1 MHNSRGKMWLP
12 GAVLGCL
19 ATAYLL
25 TSAGCSSGD
34 DDANAQGQGHRVQ
47 AHGSPEQRQ
56 RPEQP
61 PTPVAVQAA
70 TTGDIASYYNA
81 TATLEAEKE
90 AEILAR
96 VEGVIHSL
104 QCEEGDLVDVGSVL
118 LRIENDEYRLRLD
131 QAEANSANLRSRF
144 DRVSK
149 MMEEELTTDEEFQ
162 TARSELAA
170 AEADEGMARLNVSY
184 TSVTAPFHGKVIQRL
199 VDVGQNVSVGTPL
212 FVLADFDPLLARVH
226 VPSKEFKKLAID
238 QTVTLIL
245 DSDRQRLQGRI
256 KLISPIIDPSSGTI
270 KITLEIPGYP
280 PSTRPGDF
288 AEVQIVTERR
298 TGRVLVPKSAVLSD
312 QGEDVVYIATEGIAE
327 RRVVEVGFRDN
338 DNAEILAGVE
348 PGELIVIKG
357 QRSLKHGD
365 PLKILDSAE
374 SATHQASVARTG
386 ES

>member
-1 MHNSRGKMWLP
+1 MHNSPGKMWLP
-12 GAVLGCL
+12 GTVLGCL
-19 ATAYLL
+19 ATAFLL
-25 TSAGCSSGD
+25 ASAGCSGGD

-47 AHGSPEQRQ
+47 AHGSPERRQ

-96 VEGVIHSL
+96 VEGVIQSL

-118 LRIENDEYRLRLD
+118 LRIKNDEYRLRLD
-131 QAEANSANLRSRF
+131 QAEANSANLQSRF

-162 TARSELAA
+162 AARSELAA

-212 FVLADFDPLLARVH
+212 FLLADFDPLLARVH

-238 QTVTLIL
+238 QTVILIL

-270 KITLEIPGYP
+270 KITLEIPDYP

-298 TGRVLVPKSAVLSD
+298 TGRVLVPKTAVLSD
-312 QGEDVVYIATEGIAE
+312 QGEDVVYIATEGAAE

-348 PGELIVIKG
+348 PGELIVVKG

-374 SATHQASVARTG
+374 SATQQASVARAG

>member
-19 ATAYLL
+19 ATAFLL

-34 DDANAQGQGHRVQ
+34 DDANAQRQGHRVQ

-96 VEGVIHSL
+96 VEGVIKSL
-104 QCEEGDLVDVGSVL
+104 QCEEGDLVDVGSEL
-118 LRIENDEYRLRLD
+118 LRIKNDEYRLRLD

-170 AEADEGMARLNVSY
+170 AEADEGMARL
-184 TSVTAPFHGKVIQRL
+184 IQRL
-199 VDVGQNVSVGTPL
+199 VDVGQNVSAGTPL

-245 DSDRQRLQGRI
+245 DSDRQRLQGSI

-270 KITLEIPGYP
+270 KITLEIPDYP

-298 TGRVLVPKSAVLSD
+298 TGRILVPKSAVLSD
-312 QGEDVVYIATEGIAE
+312 LGEDVVYIATEGAAE
-327 RRVVEVGFRDN
+327 RRVGEVGFRDN

-348 PGELIVIKG
+348 PGELIVVKG

-374 SATHQASVARTG
+374 SATQPASVARAG